1 MTCSLALNAGSLG
14 SPCLTCLWT
23 RSSLGGRV
31 LTWKAGSPISSEL
44 LKTEFPE
51 TFSIEFYT
59 FSHYLFRWTLQ
70 KEESREWRGRGWLK
84 HKTCTHYKYGFQL
97 LALKQ
102 WWNDLGLKWGTEFLL
117 HNPSCGFKM
126 FGSKSVT
133 LENPLFPGETI
144 LVTVCAVSWV
154 FFVRASIAQESSL
167 ETQRF
172 VTCRMGL
179 TSSNPQN
186 NSKGCCCSHI
196 TDMEAK
202 LELKTSN
209 QSFFF
214 SSLKKKAFLRQGSGT
229 YLHSHHTAEQVYYWS

>member
-1 MTCSLALNAGSLG
+1 M
-14 SPCLTCLWT
+14 
-23 RSSLGGRV
+23 
-31 LTWKAGSPISSEL
+31 
-44 LKTEFPE
+44 
-51 TFSIEFYT
+51 
-59 FSHYLFRWTLQ
+59 
-70 KEESREWRGRGWLK
+70 
-84 HKTCTHYKYGFQL
+84 
-97 LALKQ
+97 
-102 WWNDLGLKWGTEFLL
+102 

-179 TSSNPQN
+179 ASSNPQN

-202 LELKTSN
+202 LEPKTSN
-209 QSFFF
+209 QSFFLLKF
-214 SSLKKKAFLRQGSGT
+214 KKKKAFLRQGSGT
-229 YLHSHHTAEQVYYWS
+229 YLHSQPLLSRSITDLRETDI